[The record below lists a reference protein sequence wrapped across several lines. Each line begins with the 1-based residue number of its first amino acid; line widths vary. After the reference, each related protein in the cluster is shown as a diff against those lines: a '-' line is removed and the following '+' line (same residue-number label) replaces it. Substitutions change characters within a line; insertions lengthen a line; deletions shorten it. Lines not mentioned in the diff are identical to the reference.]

1 MEAGITVDGKIVS
14 ELSEKIPSNI
24 IALNE
29 LIKNSYD
36 AGSENVYITIS
47 SKEKKM
53 IIEDYGCGMGLE
65 DITKLF
71 HISNSEKIYGKLNEF
86 GRYTQGSKGLGF
98 LSVFKFGTY
107 VVWKTYKEE
116 PYRFSADYNE
126 ITSLPNLSEFKVP
139 ILPDD
144 TMNHKGTIIEITLD
158 EYNKDSLINYFMNDS
173 NRDKIIC
180 SFNDDFH
187 ITLNLDGNI
196 YEYDKTPSILDIC
209 KDRQLFYITYSSDD
223 KKIVYSYNN
232 HIVRE
237 IDYEFTSTRYHLD
250 LRLMS
255 FQLTSGAKQSFPNRL
270 FFDPNN
276 ELTPLIYMNK
286 NLFSNYSL
294 FNPSIMRSSKSSNT
308 LAQMIGY
315 VDIISSDPEI
325 GFNSDRTQLLQN
337 ALTDEITLFLQKI
350 NKDIQKYGSEMKKY
364 LVKLDYI
371 DEMFFIHADSNTSI
385 KELQSYIKDD
395 FYFKN
400 QVQVE
405 KEGAGVAVVY
415 SIFGK
420 EKRYTLHKPTTN
432 STSTSQKSSERG
444 TDSNAS
450 KPKPMPFIELTKSKD
465 TLKVNDNTIDLL
477 KYVKVVRNCE
487 GKEVDSNDLE
497 IYMDENEIGSTMGSV
512 TVPCIKRIIFKL
524 KNSEIPCSKQ
534 LELEFVDEFSPV
546 NAIPS
551 KQSLFTI
558 PGPENYTI
566 TYSIIIGNLL
576 NQLKRLEPQIDDYI
590 ELFTCAC
597 RVFFD
602 ASCAEVKRKGKVSK
616 LLRIS
621 ALEEQMRTVIEYALE
636 GPHLTEISKSLN
648 MSYKTI
654 KNVIEKIDVSNIVRI
669 IHLGAHSSNNYV
681 SLKELEDAIQKAM
694 QFIVICNEIINN
706 DKIK

>member
-53 IIEDYGCGMGLE
+53 IIEDYGCGMGQE

-126 ITSLPNLSEFKVP
+126 ITSLPNLSEYKVP

-371 DEMFFIHADSNTSI
+371 EEMFFIHADSNTSI

-405 KEGAGVAVVY
+405 KEGTGVTVVY

-432 STSTSQKSSERG
+432 STSTSQKSSESG
-444 TDSNAS
+444 TDSNTS

-477 KYVKVVRNCE
+477 KYVKVIRNCE

-512 TVPCIKRIIFKL
+512 TEPCIKRIIFKL
-524 KNSEIPCSKQ
+524 RNSEIPCSKQ
-534 LELEFVDEFSPV
+534 LELEFVDEFSPI

-551 KQSLFTI
+551 KQSLFMYQAPKEYNILYSNVIKKLINQLKTLEPEI
-558 PGPENYTI
+558 ENYT
-566 TYSIIIGNLL
+566 
-576 NQLKRLEPQIDDYI
+576 
-590 ELFTCAC
+590 ELFACSC

-602 ASCAEVKRKGKVSK
+602 LSCAEVNKSGK
-616 LLRIS
+616 IS
-621 ALEEQMRTVIEYALE
+621 ALQNIGDLNKRIKVIIDFALKNENLNIIKDSTKSSYYIMRNS
-636 GPHLTEISKSLN
+636 LT
-648 MSYKTI
+648 
-654 KNVIEKIDVSNIVRI
+654 KIDVDKIVSTV
-669 IHLGAHSSNNYV
+669 HLCAHSATEHV
-681 SLKELEDAIQKAM
+681 LLEEIKVVIKNAM
-694 QFIVICNEIINN
+694 LFVVICNEIITN